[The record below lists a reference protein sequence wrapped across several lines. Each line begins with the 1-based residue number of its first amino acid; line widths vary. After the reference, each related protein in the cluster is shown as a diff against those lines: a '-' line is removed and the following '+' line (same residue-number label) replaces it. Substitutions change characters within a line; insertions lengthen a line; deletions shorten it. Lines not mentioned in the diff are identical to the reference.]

1 MSTDRIP
8 VTNRTAMPLFVAGVM
23 IPAGETKLFPAH
35 HVPDNLRDTAPQE
48 AEVEATD
55 DPIQELLAMKIPEI
69 VAALPQM
76 SPEDYAAVK
85 EAENAFGNPRKG
97 LRKAFAEED
106 LRRANEQASA
116 QTGETETQGTDSDNV
131 NKTTGAADDE
141 PTNSA
146 NAG

>member
-1 MSTDRIP
+1 MKKVPYLNEGTSIVHIDGKAIRPGDTREVDPSQIP
-8 VTNRTAMPLFVAGVM
+8 GFTPPEQA
-23 IPAGETKLFPAH
+23 
-35 HVPDNLRDTAPQE
+35 APT
-48 AEVEATD
+48 VD